1 MQLNKTGMEHFRP
14 HCTAGNGTR
23 RSKEGLRAELECV
36 GGDTYGDGVDRGGGG
51 GVSLFHRCTLKMRL
65 LSSYIIP

>member
-23 RSKEGLRAELECV
+23 CSKEGLRAELECV

-51 GVSLFHRCTLKMRL
+51 GGGGGGLA
-65 LSSYIIP
+65 SSTAAPSKCAY